1 LIEIEMF
8 AHGALCMAISGKCY
22 LSLHSMNSSANRGSC
37 LQNCRRSYI
46 VTEKETGNELEIDN
60 EYIMSPKD
68 LKTIH
73 FMDRMIDAGVR
84 VFKIEGRARS
94 ADYVKTVCLCY
105 SEAAQAVVDGSF
117 NQQKIDDWD
126 SRLSKVFN
134 RGFWDG
140 YYLGQK
146 MGEWSQNYGNLA
158 SEKKIY
164 IGKAL
169 NFFPQLGIGEFL
181 METKDLHVG
190 EKVMVMG
197 PTTGVYEFEVPEI
210 RVELK
215 PVDVACKGEKFSM
228 PVPAKIRR
236 SDKLYKVVE
245 SERVK
250 DNQ

>member
-1 LIEIEMF
+1 
-8 AHGALCMAISGKCY
+8 
-22 LSLHSMNSSANRGSC
+22 
-37 LQNCRRSYI
+37 
-46 VTEKETGNELEIDN
+46 
-60 EYIMSPKD
+60 
-68 LKTIH
+68 
-73 FMDRMIDAGVR
+73 
-84 VFKIEGRARS
+84 
-94 ADYVKTVCLCY
+94 
-105 SEAAQAVVDGSF
+105 
-117 NQQKIDDWD
+117 
-126 SRLSKVFN
+126 
-134 RGFWDG
+134 
-140 YYLGQK
+140 
-146 MGEWSQNYGNLA
+146 
-158 SEKKIY
+158 
-164 IGKAL
+164 
-169 NFFPQLGIGEFL
+169 

>member
-1 LIEIEMF
+1 
-8 AHGALCMAISGKCY
+8 
-22 LSLHSMNSSANRGSC
+22 MNSSANRGCC

-73 FMDRMIDAGVR
+73 FMDRMMDAGVR
-84 VFKIEGRARS
+84 VFKIGGRARS
-94 ADYVKTVCLCY
+94 ADYVKTVCRCY
-105 SEAAQAVVDGSF
+105 SEAAQSVVDGTFSE
-117 NQQKIDDWD
+117 QKIADWD

-158 SEKKIY
+158 TEKKIY

-169 NFFPQLGIGEFL
+169 NYFPNLGVGEFL
-181 METKDLHVG
+181 METMELHQG
-190 EKVMVMG
+190 DKVMVMG

-210 RVELK
+210 RVDLNA
-215 PVDVACKGEKFSM
+215 VDMTRKGEKFSM
-228 PVPAKIRR
+228 PVPDKIRR
-236 SDKLYKVVE
+236 SDKLYKIVE
-245 SERVK
+245 SDRVK